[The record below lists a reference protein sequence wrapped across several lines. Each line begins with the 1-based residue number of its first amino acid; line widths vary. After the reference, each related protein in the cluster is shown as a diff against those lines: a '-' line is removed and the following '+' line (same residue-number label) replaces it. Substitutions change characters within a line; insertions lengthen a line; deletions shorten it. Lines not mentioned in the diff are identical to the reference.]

1 MTSSNLIGWLA
12 ASLMLA
18 AFACKEPRALRLF
31 AIAANAL
38 FIVYGLHAGVLPV
51 AMLHLLLLPLNV
63 LRLLAIVRDHTKLD
77 FTHYCRVA
85 KRTVRRS
92 ARIIPIC
99 ACLGVPLAACNIG
112 QEGDIAP
119 SVTRV
124 ESMRPI
130 QPFDEQ
136 FVVTPPP

>member
-1 MTSSNLIGWLA
+1 MTSSDLIGWLA

-63 LRLLAIVRDHTKLD
+63 LRLLAVVRDHTKLD
-77 FTHYCRVA
+77 FTDYRGVA
-85 KRTVRRS
+85 KRIARRS
-92 ARIIPIC
+92 ARIISLC

-112 QEGDIAP
+112 HEGDMAP
-119 SVTRV
+119 PVAHV